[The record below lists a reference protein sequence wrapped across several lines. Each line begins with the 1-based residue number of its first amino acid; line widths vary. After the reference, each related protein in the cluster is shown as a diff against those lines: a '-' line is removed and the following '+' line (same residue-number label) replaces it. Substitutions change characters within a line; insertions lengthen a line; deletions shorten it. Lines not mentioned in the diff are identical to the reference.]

1 MLKKGVLK
9 NFAKSTGKRLCRS
22 LSFNKVAGLRSA
34 ASLKKRLWHRCFSVN
49 FAKSLRT
56 PMYRTHLDDCFSGR
70 LLLKFQTYI
79 YIYFKYISR
88 VKIKRRS
95 KVQEKNM
102 SCERAWNFD
111 QSKTFSEIYK
121 PMIVWLWLVYK
132 FNKL

>member
-56 PMYRTHLDDCFSGR
+56 PMHRTHLDDCFSGR

-102 SCERAWNFD
+102 SCERTWNFD